1 VTDLFTLLSPA
12 IWSLK
17 NDVARFNRAFY
28 WKAFLYFF
36 SGAGFILVI
45 TRLLSAGMA
54 ELQGL
59 SPDVFTVLLVKG
71 YSLIFMLLFFMQV
84 ISGLI
89 ISLGAFYQ
97 SKDLDLLFTSPVSRT
112 SLFFS
117 RLIETQTR
125 SSWMPVLFG
134 MPLLVSAGLLYHA
147 PFLYYLLAVP
157 LFIAFSV
164 IPVSI
169 GAGAAI
175 FLATFL
181 DVRRLRKFLISS
193 GVIMV
198 ILLVTILRIFR
209 PERFVNPELFA
220 NLTLFVSELK
230 TPAFVLLPNRW
241 MSDSIFHFLAGNM
254 TGATLIQS
262 ALLFLTAYVMTVFLE
277 VLFKRYHYKGWGLM
291 QEGVIAGKR
300 PGRSLDAAGALRETG
315 MPLLGRIL
323 KIFDVRS
330 RAFIRKDLLYQARD
344 PRNIQQTLILFS
356 LLIVYIFSIASL
368 PLNWEHYALRLKYAV
383 SFLDL
388 GLILFIMASLCARV
402 VHPSIAEEGL
412 SMWMVRTSPVT
423 PKRFIWTKY
432 LFYSIPLFV
441 TGLLLTILTSR
452 LIGIE
457 KALAALK
464 GATVFLLGSSFVSL
478 ALSFGISDMR
488 QSAATSQE
496 KTKTSSTPFMLA
508 SVALI
513 FLTLALEIIP
523 VFLYFLR
530 EAKKGAFTRAAWG
543 AIGGMISVLFLS
555 NIIVTVLSI
564 RRSIKKLENAE
575 PG

>member
-1 VTDLFTLLSPA
+1 VKDLLTLLAPA
-12 IWSLK
+12 VWSAR
-17 NDVARFNRAFY
+17 NNIARFNRVFY

-36 SGAGFILVI
+36 SGAGFMLVI
-45 TRLLSAGMA
+45 TKLLSAGM
-54 ELQGL
+54 EKLRSL
-59 SPDVFTVLLVKG
+59 SPDVFMVLLIKG

-84 ISGLI
+84 ISGLV
-89 ISLGAFYQ
+89 ISLSTFYQ

-147 PFLYYLLAVP
+147 PLLYYLFAVP

-164 IPVSI
+164 IPVNI

-175 FLATFL
+175 FMATFL
-181 DVRRLRKFLISS
+181 DVRRLRKFLVST

-198 ILLVTILRIFR
+198 ILLVAILRIFR

-241 MSDSIFHFLAGNM
+241 MSDSIFHYLARNT

-262 ALLFLTAYVMTVFLE
+262 ALLFLTAYVMTIFLE
-277 VLFKRYHYKGWGLM
+277 VIFKRYHYRGWGLM

-300 PGRSLDAAGALRETG
+300 PGRPSDAAGALRETR
-315 MPLLGRIL
+315 MPVLGHIL

-330 RAFIRKDLLYQARD
+330 RAVIRKDLMYQARD

-356 LLIVYIFSIASL
+356 LLIVYLFSIASL
-368 PLNWEHYALRLKYAV
+368 PLNWEHYALRLKYTV

-402 VHPSIAEEGL
+402 VYPSIAEEGL
-412 SMWMVRTSPVT
+412 SLWIIRTSPIT

-432 LFYSIPLFV
+432 LFYAIPLFV
-441 TGLLLTILTSR
+441 TGLLLTLLSSH

-464 GATVFLLGSSFVSL
+464 GATVLLLGSSFVSL
-478 ALSFGISDMR
+478 ALSLGISDMK
-488 QSAATSQE
+488 QVVATSQE
-496 KTKTSSTPFMLA
+496 KTKTSSTAFMLV
-508 SVALI
+508 SVSLI
-513 FLTLALEIIP
+513 FFTLALEIIP

-530 EAKKGAFTRAAWG
+530 EAKKGAFTRTAWI
-543 AIGGMISVLFLS
+543 AIVAMIFMLFLV
-555 NIIVTVLSI
+555 NLIVTAFSI
-564 RRSIKKLENAE
+564 RLSVKKFEKLE